1 LIESTEGR
9 HVEPVDR
16 EAARNQPH
24 EESPAHRPLGRTNA
38 RPGSAPALSSGANGG
53 DASRLCEPSAG
64 ASVEEARSSVRRGRS
79 SGGDGA
85 AVAKP
90 IGEIKMSNVE
100 QDNGQ
105 PMGLDVGTSRIVVAR
120 TNEKKYQYESQ
131 LNAFITLPYSK
142 LAENLLM
149 RENVFHE
156 VSGDEIV
163 VAGNDAQK
171 FAEVFHVETR
181 RPMLRGVLNPQEP
194 HSLRVMRRIIGH
206 LLGRASTTGC
216 KVCFSI
222 PAPCN
227 SGDDA
232 IAYHEASIRQILSEL
247 GYDARPIDEGL
258 AVVFGEM
265 GNSNYTGIGIS
276 CGSGL
281 CNVCLA
287 VLSVPV
293 IHFSVAKA
301 GDFIDNQAA
310 SVTGELA
317 TRMRV
322 TKEQTFRL
330 NGLSGDRVQ
339 NALTVYYDD
348 VIHTLVNALR
358 TTISSTQKLPKLD
371 QSVPL
376 VLSGGTSMPKG
387 FLERFAS
394 ELKSQEFPIRLS
406 EVRASEDPLNST
418 ARGALMAA
426 LC

>member
-1 LIESTEGR
+1 M
-9 HVEPVDR
+9 
-16 EAARNQPH
+16 N
-24 EESPAHRPLGRTNA
+24 
-38 RPGSAPALSSGANGG
+38 SS
-53 DASRLCEPSAG
+53 
-64 ASVEEARSSVRRGRS
+64 
-79 SGGDGA
+79 
-85 AVAKP
+85 
-90 IGEIKMSNVE
+90 E
-100 QDNGQ
+100 QDTGM
-105 PMGLDVGTSRIVVAR
+105 PLGLDVGTSRIVLAR
-120 TNEKKYQYESQ
+120 SVDKKYQYESQ

-142 LAENLLM
+142 LAENLLV
-149 RENVFHE
+149 RESIFHE

-181 RPMLRGVLNPQEP
+181 RPMARGVLNPQEP
-194 HSLRVMRRIIGH
+194 HSLRVMRRLITH
-206 LLGRASTTGC
+206 LVGRANPEGR
-216 KVCFSI
+216 KICFSV
-222 PAPCN
+222 PAPVN
-227 SGDDA
+227 AAEES
-232 IAYHEASIRQILSEL
+232 IAYHEASVRQILVEL
-247 GYDARPIDEGL
+247 GYDARPIEEGL

-265 GNSNYTGIGIS
+265 GGSNYTGIGIS

-301 GDFIDNQAA
+301 GDFIDSQAA

-322 TKEQTFRL
+322 MKEHGFKL
-330 NGLSGDRVQ
+330 NGMSGDRVQ

-348 VIHTLVNALR
+348 MIHTLANALR

-371 QSVPL
+371 HSVPV
-376 VLSGGTSMPKG
+376 VLSGGTTMPRG
-387 FLERFAS
+387 FVERFAQA
-394 ELKSQEFPIRLS
+394 LKAKDFPIQLS
-406 EVRASEDPLNST
+406 EIRVSDDPLNST